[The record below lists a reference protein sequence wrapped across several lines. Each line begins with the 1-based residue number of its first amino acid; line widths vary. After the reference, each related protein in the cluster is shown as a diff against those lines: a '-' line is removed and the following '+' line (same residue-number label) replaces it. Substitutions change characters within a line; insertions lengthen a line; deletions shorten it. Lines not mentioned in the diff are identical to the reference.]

1 MGTLDRPARVA
12 ILVGV
17 GSLAG
22 FLLSSLLVGIPASST
37 VGGMGGMGAGRTA
50 GDMGMMGGMGLA
62 FLPFLLFPLVAV
74 LALGYV
80 GMRALADDDEPA
92 DEPTDDSADTP
103 ERTDPIA
110 RIQRRYTAGELTE
123 AEFERA
129 LERELEKESAD
140 GMADR
145 STVEPSETTE
155 SR

>member
-1 MGTLDRPARVA
+1 MGTIDRPARVA
-12 ILVGV
+12 VLVV
-17 GSLAG
+17 VVALAG

-50 GDMGMMGGMGLA
+50 GSMGMMGGMGLA

-80 GMRALADDDEPA
+80 GMRALADDDEHEPA
-92 DEPTDDSADTP
+92 DGSADTP
-103 ERTDPIA
+103 DRTDPIA

-129 LERELEKESAD
+129 LERELEEESVD
-140 GMADR
+140 GMVDR
-145 STVEPSETTE
+145 STVEASETTE